1 MAGEKILI
9 VDDEEGMRR
18 LLSRILVKE
27 GYETF
32 AAGNGE
38 EAMQVIGH
46 DQYDLVI
53 TDIKMPGMDGLE
65 LLSEL
70 KAYDP
75 RLPIIVITA
84 YGTVENAV
92 QALRSGAYDYITK
105 PFEGDEIR
113 LTVAKV
119 LERERLLAE
128 NRYLHEELEGRYGFS
143 GIIGSSRVMQD
154 VYDIA
159 GSVADSTAN
168 VLITGESGTGKELIA
183 RSVHF
188 NSPRKDKPF
197 IVLNCAALSEG
208 VLESELF
215 GHEKGAFSGAL
226 HTKKGRF
233 ELADQG
239 TLFIDEV
246 GEMSLAA
253 QVKLLRVIQEHE
265 FERVG
270 GNRTIKVDV
279 RIVAATN
286 KNLEEEVKTGGFR
299 EDLFYRLN
307 VVNIDLPPLRERRED
322 IEPLASHFLD
332 KYTRE
337 TGKKIEQISPKAIAC
352 LVAHDWP
359 GNVRELENAI
369 ERAVVL
375 AKSEILT
382 PRDFPQGIQDK
393 DQICLSLPESGGS
406 LTDILEDLERQ
417 LIVQTLNREGRSQT
431 KAAEVLGIK
440 RTTLRYKMEKY
451 SLLSGV
457 DDVDDL
463 EDLDEPEAPA
473 KGE

>member
-18 LLSRILVKE
+18 LLSRILTRE
-27 GYETF
+27 GYETV
-32 AAGNGE
+32 AVGSGE
-38 EAMQVIGH
+38 EALQEIAAE
-46 DQYDLVI
+46 QYELVI
-53 TDIKMPGMDGLE
+53 TDIQMPGMSGVE
-65 LLSEL
+65 LLQEL
-70 KAYDP
+70 KGFDP
-75 RLPIIVITA
+75 SLPILVITA
-84 YGTVENAV
+84 YGTVESAV

-113 LTVAKV
+113 LTVAKA

-128 NRYLHEELEGRYGFS
+128 NRYLHEELEGRFNFS
-143 GIIGSSRVMQD
+143 GIVGNSVPMQEIF
-154 VYDIA
+154 DIA
-159 GSVADSTAN
+159 ASVAVSNAN
-168 VLITGESGTGKELIA
+168 VLITGESGTGKELVA
-183 RSVHF
+183 RSIHYH
-188 NSPRKDKPF
+188 SPRKDKPF

-215 GHEKGAFSGAL
+215 GHERGAFSGAL
-226 HTKKGRF
+226 TTKKGRF

-253 QVKLLRVIQEHE
+253 QVKLLRVLQEHE

-270 GNRTIKVDV
+270 GTRTIKVNV
-279 RIVAATN
+279 RLVAATN
-286 KNLEEEVKTGGFR
+286 KNLEEQVKKGEFR
-299 EDLFYRLN
+299 EDLYYRLN
-307 VVNIDLPPLRERRED
+307 VVNIELPPLRQRRED
-322 IEPLASHFLD
+322 IEPLARHFLD
-332 KYTRE
+332 KFTRE
-337 TGKKIEQISPKAIAC
+337 TGKKIEQISPKALAC

-375 AKSEILT
+375 AKGEILT
-382 PRDFPQGIQDK
+382 PRDFPQGVQDK
-393 DQICLSLPESGGS
+393 DQICLSLPEQGGS

-431 KAAEVLGIK
+431 RAAEVLGIK

-451 SLLSGV
+451 GM
-457 DDVDDL
+457 
-463 EDLDEPEAPA
+463 LDKAEEADELTDPDEE
-473 KGE
+473 G